1 MADSGDFEEPNA
13 GSTHHELLIGLKSTI
28 EGLLATHT
36 TNVWNTY
43 GGLNRVCSHVNQI
56 LRHRIRP
63 AQSHFPSDS
72 DFWDFVQGLKW
83 LSPVLA
89 PSIERLN
96 KLSQTCEDS
105 GKGIRW
111 LRDSLHD
118 HMLSAQLEVL
128 VKNTNHLHN
137 FYYAD
142 AFLCSPAY
150 FQATIICLKA
160 VELNKV
166 ALLAEIEPSLLSAR
180 HRTRS
185 HARSA
190 SLPINQAALTDEM
203 KNRDRNSMLG
213 PASPSPFASPGK
225 ESVLSTSDEHAVP
238 IHIGSSPDDTRTTA
252 KEALRSVLRK
262 SGAESPP
269 LSSTPPT
276 PGFSFYDR
284 IHSDPLLNVDFPMN
298 RGSLMSPVFFDSGTL
313 PIYDSMDG
321 TGKTSARRC
330 KSHGDDIVKRTVVNG
345 NSQTLSDIY
354 IPSRKNGHT
363 KGGRNAS
370 NKDEG
375 DKRPK
380 KDSTKLGHK
389 RSRSDMSGIKHG
401 TNNHPMVFTN
411 AIANDNSGSQSDSTL
426 VDPSSLSSTLP
437 QQEKTQY
444 TGYEL
449 FPHVLRRLKTSASGG
464 RFDGRLHPPAQG
476 QSLMSYLS
484 SQDFHTCANLDK
496 ENAHFS
502 ISEALIAAIEQMKW
516 NHVISPARKDS
527 DIEEESDEEIQE
539 LKQRIRIRRRE
550 RQKEKARG
558 FPAFSDGRTDTTATS
573 SPVSSLH
580 DSSTYSDSY
589 DSSDDVD
596 DEEIELTLSGSAADQ
611 QSNLSMLKSS
621 GLSLSMASLYSD
633 ADLRKSSQPLEKQN
647 SIQDGGGANMSA
659 ESVAISLL
667 KKFSEKQLPKASDLE
682 WLVSEQ
688 DAPQALLPLPNSYPV
703 SPDDGENADL
713 LKNRKTRIRGN
724 LEWAP
729 PRPQIIFNIHPP
741 PKRSVILAKQNY
753 RCAGCGMKVEP
764 AYVKRF
770 RYCEYLGK
778 YFCQCCHSNSVDLV
792 PGRVLRKWDFTR
804 YYVSNFAH
812 DLLAKIFMD
821 PLFNIL
827 DINALLFRRV
837 RNLETIR
844 DCRKQLFHLK
854 SFLRVCK
861 QGSRLL
867 DDIEKLPRH
876 WLDETTVFSMEDL
889 TRVKSGDMV
898 NQLKNCVHNAL
909 SHIQDCPF
917 CQGLGFICE
926 LCSSHDIIFPFQ
938 LDKVDQCPDC
948 HACYH
953 RSCYIPGKCPKCS
966 RIELR
971 KQRLAE
977 QSVSQDNY
985 FSDDSGNDSTEP
997 SGVKS

>member
-1 MADSGDFEEPNA
+1 MADSGDFEKPKA

-28 EGLLATHT
+28 EGLLATHS

-43 GGLNRVCSHVNQI
+43 GGLNRVCNHVDQI

-72 DFWDFVQGLKW
+72 DYWDFVQGLKW

-105 GKGIRW
+105 GKGITW

-128 VKNTNHLHN
+128 VRNTNHLHN

-190 SLPINQAALTDEM
+190 SLPINQAAITDEM
-203 KNRDRNSMLG
+203 KNRDRNGIL
-213 PASPSPFASPGK
+213 ASPFASPGK

-238 IHIGSSPDDTRTTA
+238 IHIGSSPDDTRLMA
-252 KEALRSVLRK
+252 KEALRSVLKK

-284 IHSDPLLNVDFPMN
+284 IHSDPLLNVDFTMN
-298 RGSLMSPVFFDSGTL
+298 RGSLMSPVFFDSRTL
-313 PIYDSMDG
+313 PMYDTMDG
-321 TGKTSARRC
+321 FEKTVPRRC
-330 KSHGDDIVKRTVVNG
+330 KSHGDDILKEPVVNG
-345 NSQTLSDIY
+345 NSQTQSDIY
-354 IPSRKNGHT
+354 IPSRKGGYT
-363 KGGRNAS
+363 KSGKSAS
-370 NKDEG
+370 NSHDG
-375 DKRPK
+375 DKGSK
-380 KDSTKLGHK
+380 KDSSKLGHK

-401 TNNHPMVFTN
+401 ANNHPMVFTN

-426 VDPSSLSSTLP
+426 VDPSTLSSALP

-444 TGYEL
+444 TGYDL
-449 FPHVLRRLKTSASGG
+449 FPHVLRRLKTSGSSS

-573 SPVSSLH
+573 SPVSSPH

-596 DEEIELTLSGSAADQ
+596 DEEIELTLSGSAADH
-611 QSNLSMLKSS
+611 QSNLSVLKSS

-633 ADLRKSSQPLEKQN
+633 ADLHKSSHPLEKQN
-647 SIQDGGGANMSA
+647 TSQDSIGATMSA

-713 LKNRKTRIRGN
+713 MKNRKTRIRGN

-778 YFCQCCHSNSVDLV
+778 YFCQCCHSNSVDYV
-792 PGRVLRKWDFTR
+792 PGRVLRKWDFTK

-812 DLLAKIFMD
+812 DLLAKIFKD
-821 PLFNIL
+821 PLFNVV
-827 DINALLFRRV
+827 DINPLLFRRV

-854 SFLRVCK
+854 SFLKVCK

-898 NQLKNCVHNAL
+898 NQLKNCVHNAM
-909 SHIQDCPF
+909 SHILDCPF

-926 LCSSHDIIFPFQ
+926 LCNSHDIIFPFQ
-938 LDKVDQCPDC
+938 LDKVFQCPDC

-953 RSCYIPGKCPKCS
+953 KTCFIPGKCPKCS

-971 KQRLAE
+971 KQRLAA